1 MTTSDPDNQAGEGP
15 ADVLSGLE
23 QLAQDLDA
31 RRYPGQAWPVAGRRV
46 SRRSVWKVLAPL
58 AAAAAVVVIL
68 VHYCTTQWG
77 DANRTRGPG
86 KVVVHRPVLPAG
98 QSSEVPGIPKILIV
112 EDLDSYSIIDLTTG
126 SPLVSFATKDL
137 YGPVCVVPVLPD
149 PPPRATTMG
158 KKT

>member
-58 AAAAAVVVIL
+58 AAAAAVMAIL
-68 VHYCTTQWG
+68 VYYGTTQRG
-77 DANRTRGPG
+77 DTRPARGPG
-86 KVVVHRPVLPAG
+86 KVVVHRPVQRAG
-98 QSSEVPGIPKILIV
+98 QNSEAPGIPQILIV
-112 EDLDSYSIIDLTTG
+112 EDLDSYSIIDLTNG
-126 SPLVSFATKDL
+126 APLVSFATKDL

-149 PPPRATTMG
+149 PPPRATTMD